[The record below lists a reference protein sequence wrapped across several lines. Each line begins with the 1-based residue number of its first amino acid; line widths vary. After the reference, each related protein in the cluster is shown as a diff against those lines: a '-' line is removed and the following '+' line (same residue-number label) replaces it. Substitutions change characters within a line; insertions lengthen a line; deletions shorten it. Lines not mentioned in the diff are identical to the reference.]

1 MKIHL
6 NASSATNNSMPD
18 LIRHPGGE
26 VVGYRLPYRGTGQ
39 VSPVWIQ
46 NAIFEVI
53 PHAACQRHHEGRK
66 YVVMLESRFSFF
78 AIGTKHPV
86 AG

>member
-6 NASSATNNSMPD
+6 SASSATNYSMPDLIRHPVTFTSMPD

-26 VVGYRLPYRGTGQ
+26 VAGYRL
-39 VSPVWIQ
+39 SPVWIQ

-53 PHAACQRHHEGRK
+53 
-66 YVVMLESRFSFF
+66 
-78 AIGTKHPV
+78 
-86 AG
+86 

>member
-26 VVGYRLPYRGTGQ
+26 VAGYRL
-39 VSPVWIQ
+39 SPVWIQ